1 MAFTVVKSIRI
12 RGEVKTN
19 KPGGLDG
26 RLVLKTDGKDRA
38 VIVYLSDTDVLY
50 SNFISLTFSKK
61 DWKDK
66 SDDEIIKSYLQNHPG
81 WSIIQDPF
89 NPNDIPNDPNYVPPA
104 AGATSSTG
112 VTASVAGVTASNTGT
127 ASTSD
132 LATAPVPQSPI
143 NKFITGKVRITKKSG
158 PGDITGDN
166 EIDLTDPNGTGTTS
180 ASFTGLQFTE
190 GGDYVLSI
198 TCTSEDVEPMELKV
212 KVLKEDDIVA
222 QPESK
227 GSDGDQ
233 KPVDGSRPIISQ
245 IDKATIKVPPIE
257 MDKDVNGNQDDY
269 VNGMGYT
276 PLVWYKGFAIED
288 RSLKRMRLYHDGL
301 IPMIEMTFEDT
312 KEILKGISTPTDNVS
327 IDLFLNSTSK
337 NLKSIHMSFKVKNF
351 IQGPAVASQ
360 TYTVIGTANI
370 PSLYVQ
376 NNKSYKGTSF
386 ESLRAICKEL
396 EIGFN
401 SNIKDTK
408 DSMSWRNTNKKP
420 FEFIDDII
428 SRSYISDE
436 SYMAGYIDY
445 YYCFNYVDIEKEMNR
460 DASKDVGLDTSATSE
475 QSNGDEVSRIVSLR
489 LTTDKAQSSS
499 SNFIGSYKTINE
511 STKKSL
517 QNGYATITKAYDRI
531 KKQFLV
537 FTVDSTTSDGTENII
552 LKDSPTSDKYQNEN
566 IKHKFTGKID
576 TDNVHQN
583 YNYAVTQNRIN
594 LNNLNKI
601 VLMADLPSANWNL
614 YKFQKIA
621 VDILHDSPTPT
632 NPNPRDFRYSGYYII
647 ADIEYIWNGKKMSQ
661 KLRLVKKELG
671 KTPEEIRNDPP
682 QKKKEE
688 VKENNP
694 NPISGTSS
702 FVPAPNSVYDV
713 GQTYFVKDANG
724 KYYNLTVTNIL
735 ENGIEVTGIL
745 KESPIG
751 MSQSTTSNTSPS
763 GANPTE

>member
-12 RGEVKTN
+12 RGQVKTN

-89 NPNDIPNDPNYVPPA
+89 NPNNIPNDPNYVPPA
-104 AGATSSTG
+104 AGATASSG
-112 VTASVAGVTASNTGT
+112 VTASVSGVTASNTGAS

-132 LATAPVPQSPI
+132 LASVPVTLPPV
-143 NKFITGKVRITKKSG
+143 NKLIAGKISITKKSG
-158 PGDITGDN
+158 PGELTGIT
-166 EIDLTDPNGTGTTS
+166 EIELKQFENYEVS
-180 ASFTGLQFTE
+180 NAEFKELQFTE
-190 GGDYVLSI
+190 PGDYVLSI
-198 TCTSEDVEPMELKV
+198 TTTSNDVEPYELKV
-212 KVLKEDDIVA
+212 KVTKEDDIVP

-227 GSDGDQ
+227 GSEGDQ

-245 IDKATIKVPPIE
+245 IDKATIKLAPIE
-257 MDKDVNGNQDDY
+257 MNQDSRGSQDDY
-269 VNGMGYT
+269 VKGMGYT
-276 PLVWYKGFAIED
+276 PLIWYNAFAIED
-288 RSLKRMRLYHDGL
+288 RSLKSMRLYHDGL
-301 IPMIEMTFEDT
+301 IPMIEVTFEDT
-312 KEILKGISTPTDNVS
+312 KDILKGPSTPTDNVS

-337 NLKSIHMSFKVKNF
+337 NLKSIHMSFKVKKF
-351 IQGPAVASQ
+351 IQGAAVASQ
-360 TYTVIGTANI
+360 TYTITGTANI
-370 PSLYVQ
+370 PGLYVQ
-376 NNKSYKGTSF
+376 NNKSYTGTSF

-420 FEFIDDII
+420 FEFMDDII

-460 DASKDVGLDTSATSE
+460 DATKDVGLDTSATSE
-475 QSNGDEVSRIVSLR
+475 QSNADESNRLVSLR
-489 LTTDKAQSSS
+489 LTTDKSQSSS
-499 SNFIGSYKTINE
+499 SNFIGSYKTLNE

-537 FTVDSTTSDGTENII
+537 FTVDSTTSDGSETII
-552 LKDSPTSDKYQNEN
+552 LKDSPTNDKYKNEN

-601 VLMADLPSANWNL
+601 VLMAELPSANWNL

-621 VDILHDSPTPT
+621 VDILQETPTPS

-647 ADIEYIWNGKKMSQ
+647 ADIEYIWTGRKMSQ

-682 QKKKEE
+682 QQQKQE

-694 NPISGTSS
+694 NPVSGTSS
-702 FVPAPNSVYDV
+702 VVPAPNSVYDV
-713 GQTYFVKDANG
+713 GQTYFVKDSNG
-724 KYYNLTVTNIL
+724 KYYNLTVTSIL
-735 ENGIEVTGIL
+735 ENGIEVTGTL

-751 MSQSTTSNTSPS
+751 MSSSTTGSTSVT
-763 GANPTE
+763 NPQ